1 MEKYRAGQ
9 LDELEFRAW
18 RAFIYAHATVV
29 PTLDQELADAQG
41 LSLNQFEVLTWLA
54 RAGRR
59 GLRMSDLASR
69 VVLSPSGVTR
79 AVDQLE
85 RKGLVERCVF
95 EGDKRGYL
103 ATLTAEGRAV
113 LRKAMNVHVPGLRE
127 HFLTH
132 LSRTELEH
140 LASALEA
147 ILDGE
152 GSPRPPIAAS
162 SDRAHVRSRRSVT
175 ADASRPITAA

>member
-1 MEKYRAGQ
+1 MAKRGREE
-9 LDELEFRAW
+9 LDELQFRAW

-29 PTLDQELADAQG
+29 PTLDRELSGAVG
-41 LSLNQFEVLTWLA
+41 LSFNQFEVLAWLA

-95 EGDKRGYL
+95 EGDKRGSL
-103 ATLTAEGRAV
+103 AALTAEGRAL
-113 LRKAMNVHVPGLRE
+113 LREATNVHVLGLRE
-127 HFLTH
+127 HFLKH
-132 LSRTELEH
+132 VSREELEQ
-140 LASALEA
+140 LATVLEA
-147 ILDGE
+147 ILTGE
-152 GSPRPPIAAS
+152 GSPPPPL
-162 SDRAHVRSRRSVT
+162 T
-175 ADASRPITAA
+175 AP

>member
-1 MEKYRAGQ
+1 MARERGDRR
-9 LDELEFRAW
+9 LDRVQFRAW
-18 RAFIYAHATVV
+18 RSFLYAYSEVV
-29 PTLDQELADAQG
+29 PRLDRELVSAQG
-41 LSLNQFEVLTWLA
+41 LSLNQFEVLTWL
-54 RAGRR
+54 RRGGKR

-113 LRKAMNVHVPGLRE
+113 LRKATGVHVRGVRQ
-127 HFLTH
+127 HFLDH

-140 LASALEA
+140 LATALEA
-147 ILDGE
+147 VLDGE
-152 GSPRPPIAAS
+152 GSPLPPLTAS
-162 SDRAHVRSRRSVT
+162 
-175 ADASRPITAA
+175 

>member
-1 MEKYRAGQ
+1 MAIPKGEQ

-18 RAFIYAHATVV
+18 RAFIYAHAMVV
-29 PTLDQELADAQG
+29 PTLDRELADAQG

-59 GLRMSDLASR
+59 GVRMSDLASR

-103 ATLTAEGRAV
+103 ATLTADGRAT
-113 LRKAMNVHVPGLRE
+113 LRKAANVHVLGLRE
-127 HFLTH
+127 HFLKH
-132 LSRTELEH
+132 LSRTQLEH
-140 LASALEA
+140 LSAALEE

-152 GSPRPPIAAS
+152 GSPLPPLSAA
-162 SDRAHVRSRRSVT
+162 
-175 ADASRPITAA
+175 

>member
-1 MEKYRAGQ
+1 MATRRREQ

-29 PTLDQELADAQG
+29 PTLDRELASAHG
-41 LSLNQFEVLTWLA
+41 LSFSQFEVLAWLA

-85 RKGLVERCVF
+85 GRGLVERCVF
-95 EGDKRGYL
+95 EGDKRGSL
-103 ATLTAEGRAV
+103 ATLTAEGRAL
-113 LRKAMNVHVPGLRE
+113 LRKATNDHVLSLRK
-127 HFLTH
+127 HFLRH
-132 LSRTELEH
+132 VSRSELEH
-140 LASALEA
+140 LATALEA
-147 ILDGE
+147 ILEGE
-152 GSPRPPIAAS
+152 GSPLPPLPAS
-162 SDRAHVRSRRSVT
+162 
-175 ADASRPITAA
+175 

>member
-1 MEKYRAGQ
+1 MRNDRREQ
-9 LDELEFRAW
+9 LDDLELRAW
-18 RAFIYAHATVV
+18 GAFVFANGTVV
-29 PTLDQELADAQG
+29 PTLDRELTDALG
-41 LSLNQFEVLTWLA
+41 LSLSQFEVLGWLA

-103 ATLTAEGRAV
+103 ATLTREGRA
-113 LRKAMNVHVPGLRE
+113 LFRKAATVHALGLRE
-127 HFLTH
+127 HFLKH
-132 LSRTELEH
+132 LSRTQLDQ

-152 GSPRPPIAAS
+152 GSPLPKL
-162 SDRAHVRSRRSVT
+162 T
-175 ADASRPITAA
+175 

>member
-1 MEKYRAGQ
+1 MAKYRGAQ

-18 RAFIYAHATVV
+18 RAFLYAHATLV
-29 PTLDQELADAQG
+29 PTLDQELSAALG
-41 LSLNQFEVLTWLA
+41 LNLNQFEVLTWLA

-79 AVDQLE
+79 AVDLLE
-85 RKGLVERCVF
+85 RKGLVERCIF

-103 ATLTAEGRAV
+103 ATLTGEGRAA
-113 LRKAMNVHVPGLRE
+113 LRKALNIHVPGLRE
-127 HFLTH
+127 HFLKH
-132 LSRTELEH
+132 LSRTDLKH
-140 LASALEA
+140 FAGALEA

-152 GSPRPPIAAS
+152 GSPLPPLT
-162 SDRAHVRSRRSVT
+162 H
-175 ADASRPITAA
+175 P

>member
-1 MEKYRAGQ
+1 MVKDRREQ
-9 LDELEFRAW
+9 LDELQSRAW
-18 RAFIYAHATVV
+18 RAFLYAHATVV
-29 PTLDQELADAQG
+29 PRLDQELASAVG
-41 LSLNQFEVLTWLA
+41 LSLNQFEVLAWLA

-79 AVDQLE
+79 AVDGLE
-85 RKGLVERCVF
+85 RKGLVERCIF

-103 ATLTAEGRAV
+103 ATLTAEGRAL
-113 LRKAMNVHVPGLRE
+113 LRKAANVHVLGLRE
-127 HFLTH
+127 HFLKH

-140 LASALEA
+140 VAVALEA

-152 GSPRPPIAAS
+152 GSPLPPLTDS
-162 SDRAHVRSRRSVT
+162 
-175 ADASRPITAA
+175 

>member
-1 MEKYRAGQ
+1 MANQRREQ
-9 LDELEFRAW
+9 LDELQSRAW

-29 PTLDQELADAQG
+29 PTLDRELSGALG
-41 LSLNQFEVLTWLA
+41 LSLNQFEVLAWLA

-103 ATLTAEGRAV
+103 ATLTAEGRAA
-113 LRKAMNVHVPGLRE
+113 LRKATNVHVLGLRE
-127 HFLTH
+127 HFLKH

-140 LASALEA
+140 LATALEA
-147 ILDGE
+147 ILAGE
-152 GSPRPPIAAS
+152 GSSLPPLTAS
-162 SDRAHVRSRRSVT
+162 
-175 ADASRPITAA
+175 

>member
-1 MEKYRAGQ
+1 MTKQRVERR

-18 RAFIYAHATVV
+18 RAFLYAYSAVV
-29 PTLDQELADAQG
+29 PTLDRELAGALG
-41 LSLNQFEVLTWLA
+41 LSLNQFEVLTWL
-54 RAGRR
+54 RLAGER

-103 ATLTAEGRAV
+103 ATLTSEGRAV
-113 LRKAMNVHVPGLRE
+113 LRKATNVHLQGLRE
-127 HFLTH
+127 HFLNH
-132 LSRTELEH
+132 LSRAELEH
-140 LASALEA
+140 LATTLQTV
-147 ILDGE
+147 LDGE
-152 GSPRPPIAAS
+152 GSPLPPPNAS
-162 SDRAHVRSRRSVT
+162 
-175 ADASRPITAA
+175 

>member
-1 MEKYRAGQ
+1 M
-9 LDELEFRAW
+9 LDREL
-18 RAFIYAHATVV
+18 VS
-29 PTLDQELADAQG
+29 AQG
-41 LSLNQFEVLTWLA
+41 LSLNQFEVLTWLR
-54 RAGRR
+54 RAGKR

-103 ATLTAEGRAV
+103 ATLTAEGRAL
-113 LRKAMNVHVPGLRE
+113 LRRATGVHVRGVRE
-127 HFLTH
+127 HFLDH

-140 LASALEA
+140 LATALEA
-147 ILDGE
+147 VLDGE
-152 GSPRPPIAAS
+152 GSPLPPLTAS
-162 SDRAHVRSRRSVT
+162 
-175 ADASRPITAA
+175 

>member
-1 MEKYRAGQ
+1 MASDRGER
-9 LDELEFRAW
+9 LDELQFRAW
-18 RAFIYAHATVV
+18 RAFLYAHATVV
-29 PTLDQELADAQG
+29 PRLDQELAEAQG
-41 LSLNQFEVLTWLA
+41 ASLSQFEILTWLA

-103 ATLTAEGRAV
+103 ATLTSEGRAQ
-113 LRKAMNVHVPGLRE
+113 LRTATNVHLRGLRE
-127 HFLTH
+127 HFLKH
-132 LSRTELEH
+132 LSRTELDH
-140 LASALEA
+140 LATALEA
-147 ILDGE
+147 VLDGE
-152 GSPRPPIAAS
+152 GSPLPPL
-162 SDRAHVRSRRSVT
+162 T
-175 ADASRPITAA
+175 AQ

>member
-1 MEKYRAGQ
+1 MAKQGREQ
-9 LDELEFRAW
+9 LDELQFRAW
-18 RAFIYAHATVV
+18 RAFLYAHATVV
-29 PTLDQELADAQG
+29 PKLDQELAAAQG
-41 LSLNQFEVLTWLA
+41 ISLNQFEVLAWLA

-85 RKGLVERCVF
+85 LRGFVERCVS

-113 LRKAMNVHVPGLRE
+113 LRRATDVHVVGLRE
-127 HFLTH
+127 HFLKHVDRTQLEN
-132 LSRTELEH
+132 LST
-140 LASALEA
+140 ALEA
-147 ILDGE
+147 ILAGE
-152 GSPRPPIAAS
+152 GSPLTPP
-162 SDRAHVRSRRSVT
+162 
-175 ADASRPITAA
+175 